1 MLNQKKWQNLMKT
14 HNKELLE
21 TLDKTYF
28 WHPFTQMKLYEE
40 EGGIIFEKGEGI
52 YLYDIY
58 GNKYIDAISSLWCN
72 IHGHNNKR
80 LNNAIIEQLNKVAHT
95 TTLGNSN
102 IPAILLAKKLV
113 DITPHCLQKVFY
125 SEDGAE
131 AMEIAIKLSYH
142 YFKNLG
148 EDRPYFIS
156 FEGAYH
162 GDTLGSVSVGSVA
175 LFHDTYKPLLFK
187 TFKLPSP
194 YLFAKNRNIQELL
207 DMLEDLLKNI
217 KDKTSA
223 IVMESG
229 MQAASGFLT
238 YPKGF
243 MKSVYEIAKHHDILF
258 IADEVAT
265 GFGRTG
271 SMFYVEQEDIC
282 PDFMAIGKGI
292 TGGYMPLAATLTTN
306 DIYNAFLGEYEEFK
320 HFFHGHTYTGNNLA
334 CAVAL
339 ENIKIFEEE
348 NILENLKPKIEYLHN
363 RVRVFEALDN
373 VKEIRVFGF
382 MVAIELAKNKHIT
395 YEPKERIGFK
405 VANKAREFGVFLRPL
420 GNNIILV
427 LPLCINLDEI
437 DIILDAVYK
446 SIKIVTE

>member
-1 MLNQKKWQNLMKT
+1 MKIEDI
-14 HNKELLE
+14 ELLE
-21 TLDKTYF
+21 KLDKTYF

-52 YLYDIY
+52 YLYDVY

-72 IHGHNNKR
+72 IHGHNHPR
-80 LNNAIIEQLNKVAHT
+80 LNKALIDQLQKVAHT

-113 DITPHCLQKVFY
+113 DITPSCLQRIFY

-148 EDRPYFIS
+148 EERPYFIS

-162 GDTLGSVSVGSVA
+162 GDTLGSVSVGSVS

-187 TFKLPSP
+187 TYKLPSP
-194 YLFAKNRNIQELL
+194 YFFTKSHKQEELL
-207 DMLEDLLKNI
+207 DMLEKLLKDI

-243 MKSVYEIAKHHDILF
+243 MKNVYEIAKHYGILF

-271 SMFYVEQEDIC
+271 TMFYIEQESIC
-282 PDFMAIGKGI
+282 PDLMAIGKGLS
-292 TGGYMPLAATLTTN
+292 GGYLPLAATITTKE
-306 DIYNAFLGEYEEFK
+306 IYDAFLDKYEEFK

-339 ENIKIFEEE
+339 DNINIFEDEK
-348 NILENLKPKIEYLHN
+348 ILEHLRPKIEYLHN
-363 RVRVFEALDN
+363 RLKAFNELNN
-373 VKEIRVFGF
+373 VKEIRKLGF
-382 MVAIELAKNKHIT
+382 MVAIELAKDKKIP

-405 VANKAREFGVFLRPL
+405 VSNIAKRHGIFTRPL

-427 LPLCINLDEI
+427 LPLSISKEEI
-437 DIILDAVYK
+437 DIVLDVIFK
-446 SIKIVTE
+446 SIKTIGEGI

>member
-1 MLNQKKWQNLMKT
+1 MKIESLMF
-14 HNKELLE
+14 LE
-21 TLDKTYF
+21 STDRTYF
-28 WHPFTQMKLYEE
+28 WHPFTQMKVYEE
-40 EGGIIFEKGEGI
+40 EGGIIFERGEGV

-72 IHGHNNKR
+72 IHGHNHPK
-80 LNNAIIEQLNKVAHT
+80 LNEALINQLNKVAHT

-102 IPAILLAKKLV
+102 VPAIMLSKKLV
-113 DITPHCLQKVFY
+113 DITPSCLQRVFY

-148 EDRPYFIS
+148 QERPYFIS

-162 GDTLGSVSVGSVA
+162 GDTIGSVSVGSVS

-187 TFKLPSP
+187 TYKLPSP
-194 YLFAKNRNIQELL
+194 YIFSKSHHVQDLL
-207 DMLEDLLKNI
+207 DMLEKLLKDI
-217 KDKTSA
+217 HDKTSA

-229 MQAASGFLT
+229 MQAASGFLV

-243 MKSVYEIAKHHDILF
+243 MKSVYEMAKHYGVLF

-271 SMFYVEQEDIC
+271 SMFYVEQEGIC
-282 PDFMAIGKGI
+282 PDFMALGKGI
-292 TGGYMPLAATLTTN
+292 TGGYMPLAATLTTKA
-306 DIYNAFLGEYEEFK
+306 IYDAFLGEYEELK

-339 ENIKIFEEE
+339 KNIEIFEEE
-348 NILENLKPKIEYLHN
+348 NVLGLLKEKINYLEKRLKE
-363 RVRVFEALDN
+363 FESLKH
-373 VKEIRVFGF
+373 VKETRQLGF
-382 MVAIELAKNKHIT
+382 MAAVELAKDKKEP
-395 YEPKERIGFK
+395 YEIKQRIGFK
-405 VANKAREFGVFLRPL
+405 VANYAKKKGVFLRPL
-420 GNNIILV
+420 GNNMTLV
-427 LPLCINLDEI
+427 MPLSIGFEEMDKVLDVLYESVK
-437 DIILDAVYK
+437 A
-446 SIKIVTE
+446 VTEEL

>member
-1 MLNQKKWQNLMKT
+1 MKIEDI
-14 HNKELLE
+14 KLLE
-21 TLDKTYF
+21 SLDKTYF

-40 EGGIIFEKGEGI
+40 EGGIIFERGEGV
-52 YLYDIY
+52 YLYDVY

-72 IHGHNNKR
+72 IHGHNHPR
-80 LNNAIIEQLNKVAHT
+80 LNKALIDQLQKVAHT

-102 IPAILLAKKLV
+102 VPAILLAKKLV
-113 DITPHCLQKVFY
+113 DITPDCLERVFY

-142 YFKNLG
+142 YFKNHG

-162 GDTLGSVSVGSVA
+162 GDTLGSVSVGSVS

-187 TFKLPSP
+187 TYKLPSP
-194 YLFAKNRNIQELL
+194 YFFTKSHETKELL
-207 DMLEDLLKNI
+207 DMLENLLKDI

-223 IVMESG
+223 VVMESG

-238 YPKGF
+238 YPKGL
-243 MKSVYEIAKHHDILF
+243 MKSVYEIAKHYGVLF

-271 SMFYVEQEDIC
+271 TMFYIEQEGIC
-282 PDFMAIGKGI
+282 PDLMAIGKGLS
-292 TGGYMPLAATLTTN
+292 GGYLPLAATLTTKE
-306 DIYNAFLGEYEEFK
+306 IYDAFLGKYEEFK

-348 NILENLKPKIEYLHN
+348 NTLEELKPKIEYLHN
-363 RVRVFEALDN
+363 RLEAFNELNN
-373 VKEIRVFGF
+373 VKEIRKLGF
-382 MVAIELAKNKHIT
+382 MVAIELAKNKSIP

-405 VANKAREFGVFLRPL
+405 VSNIAKSHGVFTRPL
-420 GNNIILV
+420 GNNVILV
-427 LPLCINLDEI
+427 LPLSISIEQIDFVLDVI
-437 DIILDAVYK
+437 FK
-446 SIKIVTE
+446 SIKTIGDNP

>member
-1 MLNQKKWQNLMKT
+1 MKIEYLMF
-14 HNKELLE
+14 LE
-21 TLDKTYF
+21 STDRTYF
-28 WHPFTQMKLYEE
+28 WHPFTQMKVYEE
-40 EGGIIFEKGEGI
+40 EGGIIFERGEGV

-72 IHGHNNKR
+72 VHGHNHPK
-80 LNNAIIEQLNKVAHT
+80 LNQAIIDQLNKVAHT

-102 IPAILLAKKLV
+102 VPAILLAKKLV
-113 DITPHCLQKVFY
+113 DITPSCLQRVFY

-148 EDRPYFIS
+148 QERPYFIS

-162 GDTLGSVSVGSVA
+162 GDTIGSVSVGSVS

-187 TFKLPSP
+187 TYKLPSP
-194 YLFAKNRNIQELL
+194 YHFTKSHKTQELL
-207 DMLEDLLKNI
+207 DMLENLLKDI

-238 YPKGF
+238 YPKGL
-243 MKSVYEIAKHHDILF
+243 MKSVYEMAKHYGVLF

-271 SMFYVEQEDIC
+271 TMFYVEQEGIC
-282 PDFMAIGKGI
+282 PDFMALGKGI
-292 TGGYMPLAATLTTN
+292 TGGYMPLAATLTTKE
-306 DIYNAFLGEYEEFK
+306 IYDAFLGEYDEFK

-339 ENIKIFEEE
+339 KNIEIFEEE
-348 NILENLKPKIEYLHN
+348 NVLGLLKEKIKHLENRLKEFENLK
-363 RVRVFEALDN
+363 N
-373 VKEIRVFGF
+373 VKETRRLGF
-382 MVAIELAKNKHIT
+382 MAAVELAKDKTIP
-395 YEPKERIGFK
+395 YDPKERIGFK
-405 VANKAREFGVFLRPL
+405 VARYAKEKGVFLRPL
-420 GNNIILV
+420 GNNMTLV
-427 LPLCINLDEI
+427 MPLSISLQDMDKVLDVLYEGI
-437 DIILDAVYK
+437 EV
-446 SIKIVTE
+446 VTGK

>member
-1 MLNQKKWQNLMKT
+1 M
-14 HNKELLE
+14 
-21 TLDKTYF
+21 
-28 WHPFTQMKLYEE
+28 
-40 EGGIIFEKGEGI
+40 
-52 YLYDIY
+52 
-58 GNKYIDAISSLWCN
+58 
-72 IHGHNNKR
+72 
-80 LNNAIIEQLNKVAHT
+80 
-95 TTLGNSN
+95 
-102 IPAILLAKKLV
+102 

-125 SEDGAE
+125 SEDVAE

-243 MKSVYEIAKHHDILF
+243 MKL
-258 IADEVAT
+258 
-265 GFGRTG
+265 
-271 SMFYVEQEDIC
+271 Q
-282 PDFMAIGKGI
+282 
-292 TGGYMPLAATLTTN
+292 
-306 DIYNAFLGEYEEFK
+306 
-320 HFFHGHTYTGNNLA
+320 
-334 CAVAL
+334 
-339 ENIKIFEEE
+339 NIMIFC
-348 NILENLKPKIEYLHN
+348 L
-363 RVRVFEALDN
+363 
-373 VKEIRVFGF
+373 
-382 MVAIELAKNKHIT
+382 
-395 YEPKERIGFK
+395 
-405 VANKAREFGVFLRPL
+405 
-420 GNNIILV
+420 
-427 LPLCINLDEI
+427 
-437 DIILDAVYK
+437 
-446 SIKIVTE
+446 